1 MSLLSLIA
9 IHIKLHSAIGAEH
22 LQLFRPHRKLEQ
34 EDSGTGGT
42 EGSNAPSVAGE
53 EVMDCICG
61 VRTTA
66 NNYQELEESSTD
78 SFLMDCDDCHTW
90 FHGGEPSLP
99 LCRCRASV
107 PRVLGSLTCWLVC
120 AVCVCSLQPVWA
132 FRQETCRAIGTAVDA
147 SFEWR
152 SAI

>member
-42 EGSNAPSVAGE
+42 ESSNAPSVAGE

-61 VRTTA
+61 LRTTA

-90 FHGGEPSLP
+90 FHGGEPSCV
-99 LCRCRASV
+99 LCSA
-107 PRVLGSLTCWLVC
+107 
-120 AVCVCSLQPVWA
+120 AVVRLFVVCS
-132 FRQETCRAIGTAVDA
+132 DH
-147 SFEWR
+147 
-152 SAI
+152 